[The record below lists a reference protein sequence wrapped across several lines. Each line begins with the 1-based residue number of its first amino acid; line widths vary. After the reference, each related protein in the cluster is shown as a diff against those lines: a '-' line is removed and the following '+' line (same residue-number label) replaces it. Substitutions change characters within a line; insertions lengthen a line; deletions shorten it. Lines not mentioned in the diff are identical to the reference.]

1 MDLAKIRK
9 KSLLIPAD
17 PVEYALSTPE
27 ALPESVQ
34 NMPETVLSVTA
45 SSPVV
50 FFQKALPV
58 TTVASREIVP
68 LSESAIHTEIFTPL
82 EAILA
87 ARTAAGCDAESF
99 IADDATNLMVVESF
113 QEFLC
118 FRVSDEIYGIN
129 ITDIKEII
137 KPRVV
142 TEVPRAPAF
151 VMGVLSLR
159 GTIIPIIDMRIRLG
173 LGLAGSGGRERIIV
187 IRNNNS
193 FSGLLVD
200 EVIQV
205 VKVQLEYVEAVPTV
219 LDGVD
224 RDFISGLGRSDGRLI
239 IILNLENITDI
250 NLY

>member
-17 PVEYALSTPE
+17 PVEYVLSTP
-27 ALPESVQ
+27 AASPESVL
-34 NMPETVLSVTA
+34 NMSEVVSSVTA
-45 SSPVV
+45 SSTID

-58 TTVASREIVP
+58 TPVAFKAIAP
-68 LSESAIHTEIFTPL
+68 LSEAAIHTEIFTPF

-87 ARTAAGCDAESF
+87 ARTAAGCNTEPF
-99 IADDATNLMVVESF
+99 IADDASNLIVVESF
-113 QEFLC
+113 KEFLC

-129 ITDIKEII
+129 IMDIKEII

-151 VMGVLSLR
+151 VTGVLSLR

-173 LGLAGSGGRERIIV
+173 LALADPSGRERIIV

-193 FSGLLVD
+193 FSGLQVD

-205 VKVQLEYVEAVPTV
+205 VKVQLESVEAVPTV
-219 LDGVD
+219 LDGID

-239 IILNLENITDI
+239 IILNLENITNI